1 MATSLEAT
9 FNVTG
14 RGTYTNAL
22 DMSIPSD
29 PLNIGT
35 NGFDAIQEV
44 FQNGTGATA
53 GNADLWFHDK
63 RTLATVSTD
72 NLDLA
77 GSLTNPITGAAITF
91 NRIKL
96 ILIDLDAPATGVFL
110 RVGPG
115 VTGASN
121 PWIGPW
127 AQVASNYI
135 TVYDSLLMVNRTDGW
150 GTITAGSA
158 DALSIYN
165 STGSSI
171 VYRLLI
177 LGGSA

>member
-9 FNVTG
+9 FNITG
-14 RGTYTNAL
+14 RGTLTNAL
-22 DMSIPSD
+22 DLSIPLD
-29 PLNIGT
+29 PFNIGT
-35 NGFDAIQEV
+35 NGFDSIQDV

-53 GNADLWFHDK
+53 GNADLWWHDE
-63 RTLATVSTD
+63 RSLGATTTD

-77 GSLTNPITGAAITF
+77 GGLTHPVTGAAITF

-115 VTGASN
+115 VTGATN

-135 TVYDSLLMVNRTDGW
+135 TVYDTLYMSNKTDGW

-158 DALSIYN
+158 DTLSIYN
-165 STGSSI
+165 STASSI
-171 VYRLLI
+171 LYRIFLL
-177 LGGSA
+177 GASA

>member
-9 FNVTG
+9 LKVTG

-22 DMSIPSD
+22 DMSVPTDSF
-29 PLNIGT
+29 NIGSS
-35 NGFDAIQEV
+35 GFDAITDT
-44 FQNGTGATA
+44 FQNGTGATS
-53 GNADLWFHDK
+53 GNADLWFHDE
-63 RTLATVSTD
+63 RTLAATTAD

-77 GSLTNPITGAAITF
+77 GSLTNPITGATLTF
-91 NRIKL
+91 VRIKL
-96 ILIDLDAPATGVFL
+96 ILIDLDAPGTGIFL

-127 AQVASNYI
+127 AQVASNYE
-135 TVYDSLLMVNRTDGW
+135 TVYDTMYKSNKTDGW

-158 DALSIYN
+158 DTLSIYN
-165 STGSSI
+165 STALAI
-171 VYRLLI
+171 VYRILLI
-177 LGGSA
+177 GASA

>member
-9 FNVTG
+9 LKVTG

-22 DMSIPSD
+22 DMSVPTD
-29 PLNIGT
+29 AFNIGSS
-35 NGFDAIQEV
+35 GFDAITDT

-53 GNADLWFHDK
+53 GNADLWFHDE
-63 RTLATVSTD
+63 RSLATTVTD

-77 GSLTNPITGAAITF
+77 GSLTNPITGAALTF

-115 VTGASN
+115 VTGAAN

-127 AQVASNYI
+127 AQVASNYV
-135 TVYDSLLMVNRTDGW
+135 TVYDTLYMSNKTDGW

-165 STGSSI
+165 STGSTI
-171 VYRLLI
+171 VYRILLI
-177 LGGSA
+177 GASA

>member
-14 RGTYTNAL
+14 RGSYTNPL
-22 DMSIPSD
+22 DLSTPVDS
-29 PLNIGT
+29 LAIGSG
-35 NGFDAIQEV
+35 GFDAITEV

-53 GNADLWFHDK
+53 GNADLWFHDE
-63 RTLATVSTD
+63 RTLAGTTAD
-72 NLDLA
+72 NIDLA
-77 GSLTNPITGAAITF
+77 GSVTNPITGAAMTF

-127 AQVASNYI
+127 AQVASNYE
-135 TVYDSLLMVNRTDGW
+135 TVYDSMWKCNRTDGW

-158 DALSIYN
+158 DSLSIYN

-171 VYRLLI
+171 VYRILLV
-177 LGGSA
+177 GASA

>member
-1 MATSLEAT
+1 MATTLTASLSI
-9 FNVTG
+9 TG
-14 RGTYTNAL
+14 RGTLQNAL
-22 DMSIPSD
+22 DLSTPVDSVA
-29 PLNIGT
+29 IGQ
-35 NGFDAIQEV
+35 NNFDAIADAY
-44 FQNGTGATA
+44 QNGTGATA
-53 GNADLWFHDK
+53 GNADLWWHDE
-63 RTLATVSTD
+63 RTLATVTTD

-77 GSLTNPITGAAITF
+77 GVLVNPITGGTLTF
-91 NRIKL
+91 VRIKQ
-96 ILIDLDAPATGVFL
+96 ILIDIDAPATGVFL

-135 TVYDSLLMVNRTDGW
+135 TVYDTLYMSNRTDGW

-158 DALSIYN
+158 DTLCIYN

-171 VYRLLI
+171 TYRI
-177 LGGSA
+177 WIIGASA

>member
-9 FNVTG
+9 FNITG
-14 RGTYTNAL
+14 RGSYTNPL
-22 DMSIPSD
+22 DLSTPADSIA
-29 PLNIGT
+29 IGSG
-35 NGFDAIQEV
+35 GFDAIAEV

-53 GNADLWFHDK
+53 GNADLWFHDE
-63 RTLATVSTD
+63 RTLAATTAD

-77 GSLTNPITGAAITF
+77 GSLTNPITGATLTF

-135 TVYDSLLMVNRTDGW
+135 TVYDSLMMVNRTDGW

-165 STGSSI
+165 STASSI
-171 VYRLLI
+171 VYRCLLI
-177 LGGSA
+177 GASA